1 MSSSS
6 SSEEEEEVEDISD
19 DDLSIFDK
27 YTALKQKLI
36 DTKQKM
42 RSLVSNVGEYKNYL
56 ELEKKDIQNK
66 LDSERASWLL
76 TRSDLLKQISQQHDK
91 EREMKEHY
99 EELIQE
105 YQVRTIF
112 SKLGILIRGHLSRSC
127 FGDFSIFS
135 QYNFLIKI
143 LRQN

>member
-105 YQVRTIF
+105 YQVR
-112 SKLGILIRGHLSRSC
+112 RN
-127 FGDFSIFS
+127 DFLKIG
-135 QYNFLIKI
+135 NFD
-143 LRQN
+143 QGSSE